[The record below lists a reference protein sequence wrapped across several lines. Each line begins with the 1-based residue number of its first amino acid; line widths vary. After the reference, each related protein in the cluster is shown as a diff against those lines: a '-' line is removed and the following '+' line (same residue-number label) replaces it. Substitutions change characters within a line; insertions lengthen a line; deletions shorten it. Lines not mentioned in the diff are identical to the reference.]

1 MGLFSWLFGKKKT
14 RNASVEAP
22 QRHFC
27 EDKPA
32 KEKAPRNRD
41 NNLANS
47 QIEIMDIITDINL
60 DELAI
65 AEAIASDRESVNV
78 KLKGYRGEFLIKKS
92 KDDRYVFTLIARNG
106 KVIAVSQIYEAPKN
120 ALIGINSVITNA
132 PIANMEDQTIKD
144 YTELSFPKW
153 EIYIDREGKF
163 RFRLRATNGLCIL
176 HSQGYTQKSSCK
188 GGIESVIK
196 HAGTAKIEKK
206 YLEEER

>member
-1 MGLFSWLFGKKKT
+1 MGLFSWIFGRSKSRQENNST
-14 RNASVEAP
+14 P

-27 EDKPA
+27 EDKPT
-32 KEKAPRNRD
+32 KEKLPRNR
-41 NNLANS
+41 NLDDS
-47 QIEIMDIITDINL
+47 QIEMMDIITDVNL
-60 DELAI
+60 EELALAEEI
-65 AEAIASDRESVNV
+65 AADNDSVAV
-78 KLKGYRGEFLIKKS
+78 KLKGYRGEFLVKKS

-106 KVIAVSQIYEAPKN
+106 KVVAVSQIYEAPKN

-132 PIANMEDQTIKD
+132 PIANIEDQTIKD
-144 YTELSFPKW
+144 YEELSFPKW

-188 GGIESVIK
+188 GGIESVIN

-206 YLEEER
+206 YLEE